1 MVSCYS
7 YIYSEFFYL
16 IMLLGAFLLGVLNP
30 KVATAQTDGCPE
42 SCFCM
47 EYMTCGSSDEK
58 LYNGCNCCFNPG
70 CTLHLCSN
78 TTISCP
84 TNWRGAWSILFHVL
98 NFKICLQNNEL
109 YFATDLIIIINK
121 NQSPWASQLNGIAFL
136 SPMIRT

>member
-1 MVSCYS
+1 MS
-7 YIYSEFFYL
+7 IA
-16 IMLLGAFLLGVLNP
+16 LLNLAKDISPNKNYRHLSAHPSPVALCPRAFLLGVLNP

-58 LYNGCNCCFNPG
+58 LYNGCNCCINPG

-84 TNWRGAWSILFHVL
+84 TN
-98 NFKICLQNNEL
+98 
-109 YFATDLIIIINK
+109 
-121 NQSPWASQLNGIAFL
+121 
-136 SPMIRT
+136 